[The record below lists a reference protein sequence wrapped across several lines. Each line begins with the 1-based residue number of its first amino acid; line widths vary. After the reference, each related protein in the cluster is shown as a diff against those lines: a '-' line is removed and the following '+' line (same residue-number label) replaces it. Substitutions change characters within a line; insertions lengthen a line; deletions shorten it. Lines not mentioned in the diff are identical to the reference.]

1 MFIVNKGYYLVCWP
15 NTWLDKDGDL
25 LNHKGGNIILCEFE
39 SRFPLVV
46 KCGISL
52 IDYDP
57 IFENFLSLFF

>member
-1 MFIVNKGYYLVCWP
+1 MLTKYLTRQGWGL
-15 NTWLDKDGDL
+15 TESQG
-25 LNHKGGNIILCEFE
+25 GGNRILCEFE